1 MGHFGDVLPS
11 QSGFS
16 SITIDR
22 SMWIMVFLPDRAMVL
37 HIKIVEQMK
46 QFNLASY
53 WRNRNQHSKKQAT
66 HK

>member
-53 WRNRNQHSKKQAT
+53 
-66 HK
+66 